1 MYCLNYFRA
10 IQKRLALDL
19 REFGTRD
26 RVDSHQVNPFIF
38 SEEANKQVEM
48 NATWAPNMYEAGSGG
63 IDEMEE
69 AAAEEVRK
77 TMVFD
82 NETLDKMRNLASVRS
97 YKVNG

>member
-63 IDEMEE
+63 ID
-69 AAAEEVRK
+69 ARQ
-77 TMVFD
+77 
-82 NETLDKMRNLASVRS
+82 NEKPCFCQVLQSEWVIQQQSFLHLPLVP
-97 YKVNG
+97 